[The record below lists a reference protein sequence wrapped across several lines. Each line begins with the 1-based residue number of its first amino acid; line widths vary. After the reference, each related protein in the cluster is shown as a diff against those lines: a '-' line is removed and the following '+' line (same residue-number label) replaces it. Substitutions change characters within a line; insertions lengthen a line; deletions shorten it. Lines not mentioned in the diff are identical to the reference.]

1 MQLTLLGGVLALL
14 FVWLY
19 VRRRNA
25 SQKPPEQAD
34 LKSPGN
40 TAYHAVS
47 LRFEADACSAAKE
60 LGGRRFLSNA
70 APRLPLP
77 ACNALECRCRFAHHK
92 DRRVGK
98 ERRSPFGAGR
108 FSGTTGSFEQER
120 RERRDRRKKTD
131 IETELDSF

>member
-1 MQLTLLGGVLALL
+1 MQLTLLGGVLVLL
-14 FVWLY
+14 FLWLY

-25 SQKPPEQAD
+25 AKSPPEQPSV
-34 LKSPGN
+34 KSPGN

-47 LRFEADACSAAKE
+47 LRFEADACAAAKE
-60 LGGRRFLSNA
+60 MGGRRFLSNA

-92 DRRVGK
+92 DRRAGK
-98 ERRSPFGAGR
+98 ERRSPFGSGR

-120 RERRDRRKKTD
+120 RERRDRRK
-131 IETELDSF
+131 ETETKLDSF